1 MPVYLLDIDV
11 PENVVW
17 DPPAY
22 ARLSPERY
30 GLQTGR
36 PVFARHRAG
45 SKPSTTEDPSLR
57 KVRHAVRLFLRTR
70 NVRIEVKS

>member
-1 MPVYLLDIDV
+1 MPVYLLYIDV

-30 GLQTGR
+30 GLNGSPRFCKTSPAPNHRR
-36 PVFARHRAG
+36 PRI
-45 SKPSTTEDPSLR
+45 PSLR